1 VAADA
6 TAVAERIERLRA
18 TLAGVIRGK
27 PELLGLLLT
36 GVLAQG
42 HILLEDVPGVGKTTL
57 AKALARTL
65 GVTFSRVQCTPDLL
79 PQDITGSLVL
89 QHETGQLVF
98 VRGPVFTNVLL
109 ADEVNRASPRTQAAL
124 LEAMSEG
131 QVTVDGTSHALLAP
145 FVVLAT
151 QNPSSYEGTFPLPEA
166 QLDRF
171 MLRVSL
177 GYPARDQE
185 VAMLLD
191 RQQSDPLD
199 ALTSVFAAGELA
211 ALQARCH
218 QVIVA
223 REIADYIV
231 RLAEATRNDKHLRLG
246 ASPRA
251 SLSLFRAA
259 QARAFIS
266 GRTVALPDDVQFLAQ
281 PCLGHRLVPIEGA
294 EDAASVQR
302 TAVERALAT
311 TPLRI

>member
-1 VAADA
+1 VDVDARVVADR
-6 TAVAERIERLRA
+6 VERLRG
-18 TLAGVIRGK
+18 TLARVIRGK
-27 PELLGLLLT
+27 HELLGLVLT

-89 QHETGQLVF
+89 QQETGQLVF

-151 QNPSSYEGTFPLPEA
+151 QNPSTYEGTFPLPEA

-191 RQQSDPLD
+191 RQQHDPLD
-199 ALTSVFAAGELA
+199 ALTSVFASGELA

-218 QVIVA
+218 QVVVA
-223 REIADYIV
+223 REIAEYIV
-231 RLAEATRNDKHLRLG
+231 RLAEATRSDKQLRLG

-251 SLSLFRAA
+251 ALSLFRAA
-259 QARAFIS
+259 QARALIS
-266 GRTVALPDDVQFLAQ
+266 GRSVVLPDDVQFLAQ
-281 PCLGHRLVPIEGA
+281 PCLAHRLVPLEAA
-294 EDAASVQR
+294 EDAASAQR